1 MNTTPTAR
9 FVLRDLPLTARLTI
23 ATFLICVGIGY
34 LTALVQL
41 HFQHAS
47 PGNLFPTAE
56 DARLIFHGPTGKPVS
71 TIERLVA
78 ADEELNFNASGQM
91 SKAFTAKSNGWK
103 KAINEKAKDLA
114 GGNRRAA
121 FDQKEL
127 DRAEAELRKEREGER
142 QAFLY
147 WLQTG
152 LSKADYEKDNLCPS
166 GEAANQP
173 ITKEFLVAGDDGKPM
188 EPRAVKIKSII
199 DARCVRCHAKDGDDS
214 KAAEIPLDTFEAIAK
229 YAKVK
234 EAGGMSLTKLAETT
248 HVHLLGF
255 SMLYGLTGLL
265 LTLTSYPGWLRFV
278 LGPWVLI
285 AQVVDIAC
293 WWLARGNPVYADAI
307 RFTGMA
313 VGAGLFA
320 QIVLTLFNLFG
331 KAGKTVL
338 LIMAIAATCGAAVVK
353 ERYLDPYLAS
363 EKTNAAAT
371 E

>member
-1 MNTTPTAR
+1 MNTTPSSR
-9 FVLRDLPLTARLTI
+9 FVLRDLPLAARLTI

-34 LTALVQL
+34 LTALIQL

-47 PGNLFPTAE
+47 PGNLLPTKE
-56 DARLIFHGPTGKPVS
+56 DARLIFHGPTDKPVS

-78 ADEELNFNASGQM
+78 AHEDLNFNATGQM
-91 SKAFTAKSNGWK
+91 SRAFTVKSSDWK
-103 KAINEKAKDLA
+103 KAINEKAKELSE
-114 GGNRRAA
+114 GNRRGA
-121 FDQKEL
+121 FDKEQL
-127 DRAEAELRKEREGER
+127 DRAEEALRKERQGER
-142 QAFLY
+142 QALLQ
-147 WLQTG
+147 WLQSG
-152 LSKADYEKDNLCPS
+152 ASKVDYEKDSLCPS
-166 GEAANQP
+166 DEMANQP
-173 ITKEFLVAGDDGKPM
+173 ITKEFLVAGDDGKAV

-199 DARCVRCHAKDGDDS
+199 DARCGRCHAKDGDDP

-234 EAGGMSLTKLAETT
+234 ETGGMSLNKLAQTT

-265 LTLTSYPGWLRFV
+265 LTLTSYPGWLRFI

-338 LIMAIAATCGAAVVK
+338 LILVIAATCGATVVK

-363 EKTNAAAT
+363 EKANVAAT